1 MDSDQAMIEHLSIG
15 IGCSSRACSDD
26 IIHLIQTSVDEI
38 PAGSILATLDR
49 RAAMGEN
56 VASILGLRLVVFPAN
71 FLANVGGTT
80 ARSFLALSRT
90 GTANVAE
97 ASALASL
104 GPSARLLVA
113 NKKGRFC
120 TCAVAVLPNTGQP

>member
-1 MDSDQAMIEHLSIG
+1 MDSDQAMIERLSIG

-49 RAAMGEN
+49 RAAMVEN
-56 VASILGLRLVVFPAN
+56 VASILGLRLVLFPAN
-71 FLANVGGTT
+71 ILAKIAGTT
-80 ARSFLALSRT
+80 SPSSVALSAT
-90 GTANVAE
+90 ATANVAE

-113 NKKGRFC
+113 KRKGHFC
-120 TCAVAVLPNTGQP
+120 TCAVAVSTTPEQP

>member
-1 MDSDQAMIEHLSIG
+1 MIERLSIG
-15 IGCSSRACSDD
+15 IGCSSRACYDD

-49 RAAMGEN
+49 CAAMGEN
-56 VASILGLRLVVFPAN
+56 VASILGLRLVLFPAN
-71 FLANVGGTT
+71 ILAKIAGATSPSSV
-80 ARSFLALSRT
+80 ALSAT
-90 GTANVAE
+90 GTANIAE

-113 NKKGRFC
+113 KKKGRFC
-120 TCAVAVLPNTGQP
+120 TCAVAVLPNAGQP